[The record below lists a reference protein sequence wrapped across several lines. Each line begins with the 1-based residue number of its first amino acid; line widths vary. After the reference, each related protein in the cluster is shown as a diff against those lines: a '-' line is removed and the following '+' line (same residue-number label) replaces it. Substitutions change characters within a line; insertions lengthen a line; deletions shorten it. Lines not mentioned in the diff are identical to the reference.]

1 MLKEEF
7 MRIDAA
13 KKQFVDILFYII
25 GSIVYAVA
33 IAMFI
38 SPANI
43 SPGGFTGVALIIN
56 FLLGLPVGATMLLL
70 NIPLIFIS
78 LKRFGWRF
86 IVGTA
91 IATPIMSLSIDI
103 GERFIRAFYG
113 DIMLCAIFG
122 GILSGVGLGLVLL
135 RGATTGG
142 MDIIGKLINDKYPH
156 FSIGRIIL
164 LGDAVVIALSAVIYK
179 NFSNALYS
187 AVTVFISSV
196 VVDKILS
203 GADRGKL
210 IYVVTDKAKEISR
223 NIINEVGR
231 GVTKIRATGAYSGE
245 ERQILMCA
253 VRAHQVAT
261 VNSIVKAFDE
271 KAFIIICDSG
281 EIRGNGFKQT

>member
-1 MLKEEF
+1 MKKE
-7 MRIDAA
+7 II
-13 KKQFVDILFYII
+13 KKQIIDIGFYIV
-25 GSIVYAVA
+25 GSIVYATS
-33 IAMFI
+33 ISMFI

-43 SPGGFTGVALIIN
+43 SPGGFTGIALILN
-56 FLLGLPVGATMLLL
+56 FLFKLPVGVTMLLL
-70 NIPLIFIS
+70 NIPLILIS
-78 LKRFGWRF
+78 LKRLGWRF
-86 IVGTA
+86 IIGTA
-91 IATPIMSLSIDI
+91 IATPIMSLCIDV
-103 GERFIRAFYG
+103 GEKLIKPFYS
-113 DIMLCAIFG
+113 DIILCAIFG

-164 LGDAVVIALSAVIYK
+164 LGDAVVIILSAVCYK

-210 IYVVTDKAKEISR
+210 IYIVTDKAKEISKK
-223 NIINEVGR
+223 IIEDVER
-231 GVTKIRATGAYSGE
+231 GVTVIKATGAYSGE
-245 ERQILMCA
+245 ERQMLMCA
-253 VRAHQVAT
+253 VRAHQVVT